1 MCREWSS
8 RRSSEARRTVCAAVL
23 FFALLAPSGAG
34 ADMDGTRLLSR
45 YTRHSHLLRVSLP
58 EDYDTSERTCDV
70 LYLLDGDK
78 YFDEVVA
85 LLRNGAGRGPGGD
98 LIIVGIGY
106 EKTANRRK
114 RDYTPVKVPGFPT
127 GGGVKK
133 FYLFLRHELVPRI
146 DRTYRTNA
154 VRAGR
159 CIAGHSLG
167 GIAVCYGLMY
177 HHDLFGRFIA
187 ISPSLWWG
195 DGLFINRY
203 RMDFSGITASSPLRY
218 YSASGTLEDPSM
230 DALARHYNRR
240 VRRKGGERVVVAYS
254 LLEGRGHDD
263 IFPAA
268 LVEGLGFVFAQG
280 VGAEPAGVPP
290 QSVLLYM
297 K

>member
-1 MCREWSS
+1 M
-8 RRSSEARRTVCAAVL
+8 RRGIVFRPPRIVRR
-23 FFALLAPSGAG
+23 GRG
-34 ADMDGTRLLSR
+34 YERNRLLSR
-45 YTRHSHLLRVSLP
+45 YTGHSYLLHISLP
-58 EDYDTSERTCDV
+58 EDYDTSERACDV

-133 FYLFLRHELVPRI
+133 FYRFLRHELVPRI

-154 VRAGR
+154 GRAGR

-187 ISPSLWWG
+187 ISPSCG
-195 DGLFINRY
+195 GGRPFINIKNGFLGDY
-203 RMDFSGITASSPLRY
+203 GHSPLLIIRHRH
-218 YSASGTLEDPSM
+218 ARGFVHGRACA
-230 DALARHYNRR
+230 ALQSQGAQ
-240 VRRKGGERVVVAYS
+240 KGGERVVVAYS

-263 IFPAA
+263 FPGRARRRS
-268 LVEGLGFVFAQG
+268 GFRFRSGA
-280 VGAEPAGVPP
+280 GAEQAGVPP
-290 QSVLLYM
+290 QSILLNM